1 MVLLNASAAFVA
13 AGLCDNFREGI
24 RIAAD
29 SIDSGKAQDKLN
41 QLIEFTRQCQPFV
54 RG

>member
-1 MVLLNASAAFVA
+1 M
-13 AGLCDNFREGI
+13 
-24 RIAAD
+24 AAD
-29 SIDSGKAQDKLN
+29 SIDSGKAHAKLD